1 MRVLFVEDNPVNRQ
15 VVREMLAS
23 GGIDVDEAKDGQ
35 SGLSAIETG
44 DYDLILMDLRMPG
57 MDGLT
62 AIRRLRARADDKAAT
77 PVIVVTADA
86 ATSIRADCLA
96 AGADEVILKPIDMT
110 ALYDA
115 IGALMAARGG
125 DGAMVA

>member
-1 MRVLFVEDNPVNRQ
+1 MRILFVEDNPVNRQ

-23 GGIDVDEAKDGQ
+23 GGIEVEEAQDGQ
-35 SGLSAIETG
+35 SGLDAIETG

-62 AIRRLRARADDKAAT
+62 VIRKLRERGDDKAKA

-86 ATSIRADCLA
+86 GVTIRSDCLA
-96 AGADEVILKPIDMT
+96 AGADEVILKPISM
-110 ALYDA
+110 ASLFDA

-125 DGAMVA
+125 DSAMVD